1 MRTRLLEYRI
11 GRCILTLGTEVSVR
25 GERGRFRFQYAT
37 TASAGA
43 VSLTFIGGLDGAE
56 RWRSFRP
63 ERVRTVH
70 RIAKT
75 RRDHDA
81 AGGR

>member
-11 GRCILTLGTEVSVR
+11 GRCILAPGTEVSVR

-37 TASAGA
+37 KASSGA
-43 VSLTFIGGLDGAE
+43 VSLTFIGGPDGAE

-63 ERVRTVH
+63 ESVRTVH

-75 RRDHDA
+75 RRNHDA
-81 AGGR
+81 TGSR